1 MERVWNGL
9 LTCDY
14 EHTRSHATVLEW
26 DLYTRSLINWPGT
39 LMDEPTPYGR
49 LRRPGIVDIP
59 EADHSRL
66 VAQWHTRLADP
77 QQVALLIA
85 LTDQHKRQTVRAL
98 DAAGKALSVSDI
110 AAATLAVAEAT
121 SAFLDT
127 NATHIVNWLLPEQ
140 QWEDQLTRLFGDPV
154 KARCCLSALMT
165 PDAPGHLL
173 RAQTQ
178 LLTAATHLNTDLGAA
193 IETQRVAA
201 AFAETVGPVYGRRS
215 PAVTATAMENPAH
228 VTDVLRST
236 RNTSNAGA
244 ELETITRARD
254 RAVALRNSW
263 RCAAVLAAAGDEQAL
278 HAVRAIIP
286 ACQWAAGSEER
297 RKELRHRY
305 LATVR
310 RWCTSTGADPAA
322 ITTDDLLTQG
332 TKR

>member
-1 MERVWNGL
+1 MEPVWNGL

-14 EHTRSHATVLEW
+14 EHTRPHATLLEW
-26 DLYTRSLINWPGT
+26 DLYTTSLINWPRT

-59 EADHSRL
+59 EADHARL
-66 VAQWHTRLADP
+66 IAQWHTRIADP

-85 LTDQHKRQTVRAL
+85 HTDQHKQQTVRAL
-98 DAAGKALSVSDI
+98 DAAGQALSLSET
-110 AAATLAVAEAT
+110 AAAAQAVAEAT

-140 QWEDQLTRLFGDPV
+140 QWEDQLTRLFSDPA
-154 KARCCLSALMT
+154 KAHCCLSALMT

-178 LLTAATHLNTDLGAA
+178 LLTAATHLNTALDTA
-193 IETQRVAA
+193 IETQRVAG
-201 AFAETVGPVYGRRS
+201 AFAETVGPIYGRRAPS
-215 PAVTATAMENPAH
+215 VTATAMENPAR
-228 VTDVLRST
+228 VTEVLRNT
-236 RNTSNAGA
+236 RDNANPGA
-244 ELETITRARD
+244 ELETIARARD
-254 RAVALRNSW
+254 RAVALRNAW
-263 RCAAVLAAAGDEQAL
+263 RCAAVLAAVGDEQAL

-310 RWCTSTGADPAA
+310 RWCASTGADPAA
-322 ITTDDLLTQG
+322 ITTDDLLTLG
-332 TKR
+332 TKQ